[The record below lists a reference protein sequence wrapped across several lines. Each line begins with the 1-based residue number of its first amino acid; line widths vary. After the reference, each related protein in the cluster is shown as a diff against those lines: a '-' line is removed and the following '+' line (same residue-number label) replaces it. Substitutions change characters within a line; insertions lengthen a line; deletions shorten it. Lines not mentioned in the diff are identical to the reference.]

1 MLCVYVCECMYLLT
15 HAHIGTYAICLCV
28 PGKDGNDLKS
38 SKADGWVGLVN
49 LIYPKEV
56 KKTLQHFF
64 KKKKNLNSA
73 VSTLCPVYL
82 YAAWNSHTWDS
93 LKARTLRKTY
103 SLNEIIQEPLSLSL
117 KTRSRGVLTAYSGAL
132 HYTPVMFLFCKSW
145 RKIIL
150 NSPKCSLFLKEFYF
164 KPLIKQEIFCEYFYC
179 SQM

>member
-1 MLCVYVCECMYLLT
+1 MLSASVSLEKMEMIWNQAKQMAEWALWISFIPRKLRRHCNIFLR
-15 HAHIGTYAICLCV
+15 
-28 PGKDGNDLKS
+28 
-38 SKADGWVGLVN
+38 
-49 LIYPKEV
+49 
-56 KKTLQHFF
+56 
-64 KKKKNLNSA
+64 KKKNLNSA

-117 KTRSRGVLTAYSGAL
+117 KIRSRGVLTAYTGAL

-164 KPLIKQEIFCEYFYC
+164 NPLIKQEIFCEYFYC